1 MKIMNVKG
9 CFDYIPEENNL
20 RNFITK
26 TLKEVFE
33 KYGYNSIETPIINY
47 YDMLSDKYS
56 EENDILKEIYKL
68 SDQGDRK
75 LGLRYDLTVPFAKF
89 IAINKNSLTLPFKRY
104 EIAKV
109 FRDGPV
115 KKGRDREFTQCDVDV
130 VGIDGRII
138 EAELLTLYIEA
149 FKKLGIDIII
159 KYNNRKL
166 MKGLIIDVVKKEDYI
181 EEITTIIDKIEK
193 KSKEEIIEELSKYK
207 VTKNMSE
214 KLLNLFNLSL
224 DELSLK
230 YKTKG
235 NNYIK
240 EGLTELKE
248 LEDLIKMLEIE
259 NTCKLTLS
267 LARGQNYYTGV
278 VFEVYD
284 KENRVTSSIG
294 GGGRY
299 DNMITNYIDDGNK
312 YPAVGISF
320 GLSSIYEILKEK
332 EDLKSK
338 SNIDIKILSL
348 DKDTESLLLATKLRK
363 LGYKVEL
370 DISDRKLKK
379 KIEKA
384 DRENIKY
391 IIPLGENEV
400 ISKKFEL
407 KNLEKKETSVI
418 DLEDL
423 EKIKS
428 II

>member
-159 KYNNRKL
+159 KYNSRKL

-248 LEDLIKMLEIE
+248 LEYLIKKLKIE

-400 ISKKFEL
+400 IRKKFEL

>member
-9 CFDYIPEENNL
+9 CFDYMPIDNNI
-20 RNFITK
+20 RNYITK
-26 TLKEVFE
+26 ALKEVFE

-89 IAINKNSLTLPFKRY
+89 IAVNKNSLTLPFKRY

-193 KSKEEIIEELSKYK
+193 KSKEEIIEELNKYE
-207 VTKNMSE
+207 VTNNMSE

-248 LEDLIKMLEIE
+248 LEYLIKKLKIE

-338 SNIDIKILSL
+338 SNVDIKILSI
-348 DKDTESLLLATKLRK
+348 DKDIESLLLATKLRK

-400 ISKKFEL
+400 IDKKFEL
-407 KNLEKKETSVI
+407 KNLEKKETNI
-418 DLEDL
+418 INCEEL